1 MLINRRFHSQVVIKM
16 VEAFRWSELVGVFS
30 WGVVTSKMFG
40 TSVLSSL
47 FFFPSGDFAFK
58 AFALSAS
65 SFLLGVMHKQGCLG
79 GMLYWITAS
88 SFLLGVM
95 HKQGCL
101 GGMLY
106 WIRFLELQFRPRRLP
121 PSFPP
126 SLPFFF
132 FFFFFFFLAD
142 SFLVVF
148 VLIFSRFLLGANLAW
163 AAVGMVG
170 AGRCS
175 CFRRFAG

>member
-1 MLINRRFHSQVVIKM
+1 MLINRRFHSRVVIKM
-16 VEAFRWSELVGVFS
+16 VGAFRWSELVGVFS

-65 SFLLGVMHKQGCLG
+65 S
-79 GMLYWITAS
+79 S
-88 SFLLGVM
+88 LLGVM

-126 SLPFFF
+126 FFF
-132 FFFFFFFLAD
+132 FFFFFFFFGRLLSCGFCLD
-142 SFLVVF
+142 FFTLPSWGQ
-148 VLIFSRFLLGANLAW
+148 FSPGRGRNGWSGSLLLL
-163 AAVGMVG
+163 
-170 AGRCS
+170 
-175 CFRRFAG
+175 

>member
-16 VEAFRWSELVGVFS
+16 VGAFRWSELVGVFS
-30 WGVVTSKMFG
+30 WGVVTRKMFG

-65 SFLLGVMHKQGCLG
+65 S
-79 GMLYWITAS
+79 S
-88 SFLLGVM
+88 LLGVM

-126 SLPFFF
+126 SPL
-132 FFFFFFFLAD
+132 FFFFFFLAD

-148 VLIFSRFLLGANLAW
+148 VLIFSRSLLGANLAW
-163 AAVGMVG
+163 AAVGMDG
-170 AGRCS
+170 S
-175 CFRRFAG
+175 LLLL

>member
-16 VEAFRWSELVGVFS
+16 VGAFRWSELVGVFS

-65 SFLLGVMHKQGCLG
+65 S
-79 GMLYWITAS
+79 S
-88 SFLLGVM
+88 LLGVM

-121 PSFPP
+121 SSFPP
-126 SLPFFF
+126 SFFF
-132 FFFFFFFLAD
+132 FG
-142 SFLVVF
+142 
-148 VLIFSRFLLGANLAW
+148 RFLSCGFCLDFFTLPSWGQFSP
-163 AAVGMVG
+163 
-170 AGRCS
+170 GRGRNGWS
-175 CFRRFAG
+175 GSLLLL

>member
-16 VEAFRWSELVGVFS
+16 VGAFRWSELVGVFS

-58 AFALSAS
+58 DFALSAS
-65 SFLLGVMHKQGCLG
+65 S
-79 GMLYWITAS
+79 S
-88 SFLLGVM
+88 LLGVM

-126 SLPFFF
+126 S
-132 FFFFFFFLAD
+132 FFLGR
-142 SFLVVF
+142 FLSCGF
-148 VLIFSRFLLGANLAW
+148 ALIFSRSLLGANLAR
-163 AAVGMVG
+163 AAVGMDG

>member
-16 VEAFRWSELVGVFS
+16 VGAFRWSELVGVFS

-65 SFLLGVMHKQGCLG
+65 S
-79 GMLYWITAS
+79 S
-88 SFLLGVM
+88 LLGVM

-121 PSFPP
+121 SSFPP
-126 SLPFFF
+126 SCFF
-132 FFFFFFFLAD
+132 FFFFFFFLG
-142 SFLVVF
+142 
-148 VLIFSRFLLGANLAW
+148 RFLSCGFCLDFFTLPSWGQFSP
-163 AAVGMVG
+163 
-170 AGRCS
+170 GRGRNGWS
-175 CFRRFAG
+175 GSLLLL

>member
-16 VEAFRWSELVGVFS
+16 VGAFRWSELVGVFS

-47 FFFPSGDFAFK
+47 FFFPLGDFAFK
-58 AFALSAS
+58 DFALSAS
-65 SFLLGVMHKQGCLG
+65 S
-79 GMLYWITAS
+79 S
-88 SFLLGVM
+88 LLGVM

-126 SLPFFF
+126 L
-132 FFFFFFFLAD
+132 FFFLAD

-148 VLIFSRFLLGANLAW
+148 ALIFSRSLLGANLAR
-163 AAVGMVG
+163 AAVGMDG

>member
-1 MLINRRFHSQVVIKM
+1 MPINRRFHSQVVIKM
-16 VEAFRWSELVGVFS
+16 VGAFRWSELVGDFS

-65 SFLLGVMHKQGCLG
+65 S
-79 GMLYWITAS
+79 S
-88 SFLLGVM
+88 LLGVM

-126 SLPFFF
+126 S
-132 FFFFFFFLAD
+132 FFFLAD

-148 VLIFSRFLLGANLAW
+148 VLIFSRSLLGANLAR
-163 AAVGMVG
+163 AAVGMDG

>member
-16 VEAFRWSELVGVFS
+16 VGAFRWSELVGVFS
-30 WGVVTSKMFG
+30 WGVVTRKMFG

-65 SFLLGVMHKQGCLG
+65 S
-79 GMLYWITAS
+79 S
-88 SFLLGVM
+88 LLGVM

-126 SLPFFF
+126 SPLFF

-148 VLIFSRFLLGANLAW
+148 VLIFSRSLLGANLAW
-163 AAVGMVG
+163 AAVGMDG
-170 AGRCS
+170 S
-175 CFRRFAG
+175 LLLL

>member
-16 VEAFRWSELVGVFS
+16 VGAFRWSELVGVFS

-65 SFLLGVMHKQGCLG
+65 SSLLSVMHKQE
-79 GMLYWITAS
+79 
-88 SFLLGVM
+88 
-95 HKQGCL
+95 CL

-126 SLPFFF
+126 FFF
-132 FFFFFFFLAD
+132 FSWQIPFLW
-142 SFLVVF
+142 FL
-148 VLIFSRFLLGANLAW
+148 S
-163 AAVGMVG
+163 
-170 AGRCS
+170 
-175 CFRRFAG
+175 

>member
-16 VEAFRWSELVGVFS
+16 VGAFRWSELVGVFS

-65 SFLLGVMHKQGCLG
+65 S
-79 GMLYWITAS
+79 S
-88 SFLLGVM
+88 LLGVM

-126 SLPFFF
+126 S
-132 FFFFFFFLAD
+132 FFFLAD

-148 VLIFSRFLLGANLAW
+148 ALIFSRSLLRANLAR
-163 AAVGMVG
+163 AAVGMDG

>member
-16 VEAFRWSELVGVFS
+16 VGAFRWSELIGVFS

-65 SFLLGVMHKQGCLG
+65 SSLLGVMHKQE
-79 GMLYWITAS
+79 
-88 SFLLGVM
+88 
-95 HKQGCL
+95 CL

-121 PSFPP
+121 PSLPP
-126 SLPFFF
+126 
-132 FFFFFFFLAD
+132 FFFFLAD

-148 VLIFSRFLLGANLAW
+148 VLIFSRSLLGANLAR
-163 AAVGMVG
+163 AAVGMDG
-170 AGRCS
+170 ADRCS

>member
-1 MLINRRFHSQVVIKM
+1 MLINRRFHSPVVIKM
-16 VEAFRWSELVGVFS
+16 VGAFRWSELVGVFS

-65 SFLLGVMHKQGCLG
+65 S
-79 GMLYWITAS
+79 S
-88 SFLLGVM
+88 LLGVM

-106 WIRFLELQFRPRRLP
+106 WIRFLELQFRPRRFP

-126 SLPFFF
+126 S
-132 FFFFFFFLAD
+132 FFLG
-142 SFLVVF
+142 
-148 VLIFSRFLLGANLAW
+148 RFLSCGFCLDFFTLPSWGQFSP
-163 AAVGMVG
+163 
-170 AGRCS
+170 GRGRNGWS
-175 CFRRFAG
+175 GSLLLL

>member
-16 VEAFRWSELVGVFS
+16 VGAFRWSELVGVFS

-58 AFALSAS
+58 GFALSAS
-65 SFLLGVMHKQGCLG
+65 S
-79 GMLYWITAS
+79 S
-88 SFLLGVM
+88 LLGVM

-126 SLPFFF
+126 FFF
-132 FFFFFFFLAD
+132 FFFFG
-142 SFLVVF
+142 
-148 VLIFSRFLLGANLAW
+148 RFLSCGFCLDFFTLPSWGQFSP
-163 AAVGMVG
+163 
-170 AGRCS
+170 GRGRNGWS
-175 CFRRFAG
+175 GSLLLL

>member
-16 VEAFRWSELVGVFS
+16 VGAFRWSELVGIFS
-30 WGVVTSKMFG
+30 WGIVTSKMFG

-65 SFLLGVMHKQGCLG
+65 SSLLGVMHKQGCLE
-79 GMLYWITAS
+79 
-88 SFLLGVM
+88 
-95 HKQGCL
+95 
-101 GGMLY
+101 GMLY
-106 WIRFLELQFRPRRLP
+106 WIRFLEFQFRPRRLP

-126 SLPFFF
+126 S

-148 VLIFSRFLLGANLAW
+148 VLIFSRSLLGANLAR
-163 AAVGMVG
+163 AAVGMDG

-175 CFRRFAG
+175 CFSRFAG

>member
-16 VEAFRWSELVGVFS
+16 VGAFRWSELVGVFS

-65 SFLLGVMHKQGCLG
+65 S
-79 GMLYWITAS
+79 S
-88 SFLLGVM
+88 LLGVM

-106 WIRFLELQFRPRRLP
+106 WIRFLELQFRPRRFP

-126 SLPFFF
+126 S
-132 FFFFFFFLAD
+132 FFFLAD

-148 VLIFSRFLLGANLAW
+148 ALIFSRSLLGANLAR
-163 AAVGMVG
+163 AAVGMDG

>member
-16 VEAFRWSELVGVFS
+16 VGAFRWSELVGVFS

-65 SFLLGVMHKQGCLG
+65 S
-79 GMLYWITAS
+79 S
-88 SFLLGVM
+88 LLGVM

-126 SLPFFF
+126 SFFF
-132 FFFFFFFLAD
+132 FFFFFFF
-142 SFLVVF
+142 FG
-148 VLIFSRFLLGANLAW
+148 RFLSCGFCLDFFTLPSWGQFSP
-163 AAVGMVG
+163 
-170 AGRCS
+170 GRGRNGWS
-175 CFRRFAG
+175 GSLLLL

>member
-16 VEAFRWSELVGVFS
+16 VEAFRWSELAGVFS

-79 GMLYWITAS
+79 GMLYWI
-88 SFLLGVM
+88 
-95 HKQGCL
+95 
-101 GGMLY
+101 
-106 WIRFLELQFRPRRLP
+106 RFLELQFRPRRLP

-126 SLPFFF
+126 SLSFFF
-132 FFFFFFFLAD
+132 FFFFFFF
-142 SFLVVF
+142 FG
-148 VLIFSRFLLGANLAW
+148 RFLSCGFCLDFFTLPSWGQFSP
-163 AAVGMVG
+163 
-170 AGRCS
+170 GRGRNGWS
-175 CFRRFAG
+175 GSLFLL

>member
-16 VEAFRWSELVGVFS
+16 VGAFRWSELVGVFS

-65 SFLLGVMHKQGCLG
+65 S
-79 GMLYWITAS
+79 S
-88 SFLLGVM
+88 LLGVM

-126 SLPFFF
+126 F
-132 FFFFFFFLAD
+132 FFFFFFFLG
-142 SFLVVF
+142 
-148 VLIFSRFLLGANLAW
+148 RFLSCGFCLDFFTLPSWGQFSP
-163 AAVGMVG
+163 
-170 AGRCS
+170 GRGRNGWS
-175 CFRRFAG
+175 GSLLLL

>member
-16 VEAFRWSELVGVFS
+16 VGAFRWSELVGVFS
-30 WGVVTSKMFG
+30 WGIVTSKMFG

-58 AFALSAS
+58 GFALSVS
-65 SFLLGVMHKQGCLG
+65 S
-79 GMLYWITAS
+79 S
-88 SFLLGVM
+88 LLGVM

-126 SLPFFF
+126 FFF
-132 FFFFFFFLAD
+132 FFFG
-142 SFLVVF
+142 
-148 VLIFSRFLLGANLAW
+148 RFLSCGFCLDFFTLPSWGQFIP
-163 AAVGMVG
+163 
-170 AGRCS
+170 GRGRNGWS
-175 CFRRFAG
+175 GSLLLL

>member
-16 VEAFRWSELVGVFS
+16 VGAFRWSELVGVFS

-65 SFLLGVMHKQGCLG
+65 SSLLGVMHKQE
-79 GMLYWITAS
+79 
-88 SFLLGVM
+88 
-95 HKQGCL
+95 CL

-106 WIRFLELQFRPRRLP
+106 WIRFLELQFHPRRLP

-126 SLPFFF
+126 LFFF
-132 FFFFFFFLAD
+132 FGRFFSCGFCLDFFTFP
-142 SFLVVF
+142 SWGQ
-148 VLIFSRFLLGANLAW
+148 FSPGRGRNGWSGSLLLL
-163 AAVGMVG
+163 
-170 AGRCS
+170 
-175 CFRRFAG
+175 

>member
-1 MLINRRFHSQVVIKM
+1 MM
-16 VEAFRWSELVGVFS
+16 GAFRWSELVGVFS

-40 TSVLSSL
+40 SSVLSSL

-65 SFLLGVMHKQGCLG
+65 S
-79 GMLYWITAS
+79 S
-88 SFLLGVM
+88 LLGVM

-126 SLPFFF
+126 S
-132 FFFFFFFLAD
+132 FFFLAD

-148 VLIFSRFLLGANLAW
+148 VLIFSRSLLGANLAR
-163 AAVGMVG
+163 AAVGMDG
-170 AGRCS
+170 EGRCS

>member
-1 MLINRRFHSQVVIKM
+1 MLINRRFPSQVVIKM
-16 VEAFRWSELVGVFS
+16 VGAFRWSELVGVFS
-30 WGVVTSKMFG
+30 WGVVTIKMFG

-47 FFFPSGDFAFK
+47 FFFPLGDFAFK

-65 SFLLGVMHKQGCLG
+65 S
-79 GMLYWITAS
+79 S
-88 SFLLGVM
+88 LLGVM

-126 SLPFFF
+126 PFFF
-132 FFFFFFFLAD
+132 LGRFLSCGFCLD
-142 SFLVVF
+142 F
-148 VLIFSRFLLGANLAW
+148 FSRSLLGANLAR
-163 AAVGMVG
+163 AAVGMDG